1 MYPGLFNFTKHIHT
15 NLLWHIHI
23 HNIYMIPVMP
33 THSHSQSAILVIY
46 LWISDEGLF
55 IPEPTLDNLLVGDA
69 AEGIME

>member
-1 MYPGLFNFTKHIHT
+1 
-15 NLLWHIHI
+15 
-23 HNIYMIPVMP
+23 MIPVTP